1 VSFLKRL
8 FKFYINSSVHVAFSV
23 LALAHLTPLRF
34 GYSLPRPFFFALF
47 FAAVFGYNFVK
58 FFGLAKFHYRS
69 LTTKLKEIQI
79 LSAFCFI
86 GFVICFFG
94 LKAQVQSS
102 LIFLGLITFFYA
114 MPLKWNSSKSLR
126 KISGLK
132 IYIIAFVWAATT
144 AFLPQL
150 QIGLELTRIDYWWV
164 LERFVFIFILMLPFE
179 IRDMNFDD
187 LKLSTIPQR
196 LGLKNTKKIG
206 YLGVLLLFV
215 SLIFAHNFNVVEF
228 NSSLLTLLLLVFFLF
243 KSSTKKTQYFTAF
256 WVEALP
262 IFWWVLWI
270 GFELLNK
277 PSTF

>member
-1 VSFLKRL
+1 M
-8 FKFYINSSVHVAFSV
+8 
-23 LALAHLTPLRF
+23 
-34 GYSLPRPFFFALF
+34 
-47 FAAVFGYNFVK
+47 
-58 FFGLAKFHYRS
+58 AKFHYRS

-79 LSAFCFI
+79 LSAFCI
-86 GFVICFFG
+86 VGFMVCFFN
-94 LKAQVQSS
+94 LKSNVQYS
-102 LIFLGLITFFYA
+102 LFFLGLITFFYG
-114 MPLKWNSSKSLR
+114 MPLKWVASKSLR

-150 QIGLELTRIDYWWV
+150 QSGLDLFQIDYMWI

-187 LKLSTIPQR
+187 LKLSTIPQSI
-196 LGLKNTKKIG
+196 GLSNTKKIG

-215 SLIFAHNFNVVEF
+215 SSIFAHDFNEVEF
-228 NSSLLTLLLLVFFLF
+228 FSSLMTLLLLVFFLI
-243 KSSTKKTQYFTAF
+243 KSSPKRSRYFTAF

-270 GFELLNK
+270 GFKLLK
-277 PSTF
+277 KSSTF